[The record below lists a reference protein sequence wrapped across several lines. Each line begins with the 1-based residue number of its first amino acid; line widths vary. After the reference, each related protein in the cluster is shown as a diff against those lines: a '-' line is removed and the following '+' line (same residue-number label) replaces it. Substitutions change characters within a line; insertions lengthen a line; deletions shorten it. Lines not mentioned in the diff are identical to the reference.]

1 MREINYHNMV
11 VNLVIGDGP
20 MDHRISYENGII
32 FHLDLIEN
40 VSWTWYKL
48 RLHEYVTL
56 MIEKLWVCSK
66 YGSGANIYMLH
77 RA

>member
-48 RLHEYVTL
+48 RLHLYV
-56 MIEKLWVCSK
+56 
-66 YGSGANIYMLH
+66 A
-77 RA
+77 